1 MAPITPLYRMAP
13 ITPRLAETCLL
24 PQRLGDQT
32 LKRRRFGFKGL
43 LQSFEKKAGSSL
55 FLTDFSG
62 NKINVTCCDVPDI
75 TVLKYLLPA

>member
-1 MAPITPLYRMAP
+1 MGHLTAD
-13 ITPRLAETCLL
+13 E
-24 PQRLGDQT
+24 
-32 LKRRRFGFKGL
+32 RRRLETL
-43 LQSFEKKAGSSL
+43 LNRGESFRSIAEALEKSHSTISREIRKHRTVSSKTVSP